1 MGEPWFVKLRPL
13 CKEACLA
20 AGSTYAVEVVLF
32 YLARWCQKRSKKDR
46 PDLSV
51 LEVGELERVVEQI
64 VRNLEGDGSRVEA
77 IVAGDAEALAALR
90 RVLLASAASRS
101 SESAHELADE
111 ALQKIALILLTGT
124 PPSRAAQRLDEGPEG
139 PGNEYVFQSPFTFW
153 SRLVVINL
161 AVDVHRREARERRF
175 PAERPSGRVK
185 RFDRAILHAA
195 MEALPSLLAAI
206 RALPHVQRSIMV
218 LSLSRGDIEEVV
230 RERLHELAPDLF
242 STVDPP
248 TSDRQIAERLGT
260 TPKLVAASRSAARV
274 KLVARDAR
282 WALLLDALLPHRS
295 TRPARARRRR
305 GTVRTGP
312 PSRPEASDG

>member
-1 MGEPWFVKLRPL
+1 
-13 CKEACLA
+13 
-20 AGSTYAVEVVLF
+20 
-32 YLARWCQKRSKKDR
+32 
-46 PDLSV
+46 
-51 LEVGELERVVEQI
+51 
-64 VRNLEGDGSRVEA
+64 
-77 IVAGDAEALAALR
+77 VAGDAEALSALR

-124 PPSRAAQRLDEGPEG
+124 PPSRATQQLDEGPEG

-153 SRLVVINL
+153 ARLVVINL
-161 AVDVHRREARERRF
+161 AVDVHRREARERRVA
-175 PAERPSGRVK
+175 AERPSGRVK
-185 RFDRAILHAA
+185 RFDRATLHAA

-206 RALPHVQRSIMV
+206 RALPQVQRSIMV

-242 STVDPP
+242 SSTVDPP
-248 TSDRQIAERLGT
+248 TSDREIAERLGT

-274 KLVARDAR
+274 KLVARDDR

-305 GTVRTGP
+305 RTVRTGP
-312 PSRPEASDG
+312 RSRPEASDA